1 MNGENT
7 NTELDYRPDGHWKDV
22 WVEVKSEM
30 HGLRT
35 LRASLLELSYWL
47 TKHRNSRGI
56 LVLADTRI
64 SPERLEREWAFAE
77 EALRR
82 NITLRLSIAQLR
94 NNRYIGL
101 PQDLGNDFRVWLD
114 ELVERETKLRG
125 VRSGESFYDILEVL
139 VHQWMLGK
147 GPVTREWL
155 KKTVGC
161 SYPTVA
167 TTLRRL
173 ESSLR
178 QHSDRRV
185 ELRFFPREEWWRLLA
200 VADKVRST
208 SHFVDRSGQPRTA
221 ESLLRRLKGLGRD
234 DIAVGGV
241 AGARHYQP
249 DLDLAGTPRVD
260 LSVHTRGRT
269 IDLGFVREL
278 DPALQKSKSREEP
291 WRLVVHVVQRA
302 DSLFKRSD
310 DGLVW
315 ADPVECL
322 LDLHEN
328 RLETQA
334 QEFVASFPGAK
345 RAIV

>member
-1 MNGENT
+1 MNAANSAVKMG
-7 NTELDYRPDGHWKDV
+7 YRPDGHWGDV

-30 HGLRT
+30 HGLRN

-47 TKHRNSRGI
+47 TEYRDSRGI
-56 LVLADTRI
+56 LVLANSRI
-64 SPERLEREWAFAE
+64 SQERLEKEWAFAE
-77 EALRR
+77 RALQPDV
-82 NITLRLSIAQLR
+82 THRLSVALLR
-94 NNRYIGL
+94 DDRYIGL
-101 PQDLGNDFRVWLD
+101 PQDLGSDFRAWLD
-114 ELVERETKLRG
+114 ELVKRETKSRG
-125 VRSGESFYDILEVL
+125 VKSGESFYDILEVL
-139 VHQWMLGK
+139 VHQWLLAK

-155 KKTVGC
+155 MKTVGC

-167 TTLRRL
+167 TSLLRL
-173 ESSLR
+173 ESSLK
-178 QHSDRRV
+178 QYSDRRV

-208 SHFVDRSGQPRTA
+208 SHFVDQSGQPPTA
-221 ESLLRRLKGLGRD
+221 ESLLRRLKRLGRD

-249 DLDLAGTPRVD
+249 DLDLVGTPRVD
-260 LSVHTRGRT
+260 LSVHSRGRA

-291 WRLVVHVVQRA
+291 WRLVIHVLQRA
-302 DSLFKRSD
+302 DALFERSD
-310 DGLVW
+310 DGLMW

-328 RLETQA
+328 RLEAQA
-334 QEFVASFPGAK
+334 QEFAASFPGA
-345 RAIV
+345 RATLA